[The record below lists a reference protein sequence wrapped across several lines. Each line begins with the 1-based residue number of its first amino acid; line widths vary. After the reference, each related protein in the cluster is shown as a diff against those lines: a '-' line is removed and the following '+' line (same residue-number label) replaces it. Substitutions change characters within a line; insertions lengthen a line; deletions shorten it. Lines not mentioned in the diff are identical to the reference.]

1 MTRPPWRRPKKKR
14 RGADVVLG
22 RPVTVAAFNVLCEQ
36 VRERQ
41 TWRPGA
47 AERTVQSDG
56 NSDEGT
62 REGFPYAA

>member
-1 MTRPPWRRPKKKR
+1 VTRPPWRRPKKR

-41 TWRPGA
+41 NWRPPGRG
-47 AERTVQSDG
+47 EEVQ
-56 NSDEGT
+56 
-62 REGFPYAA
+62 